1 MDNESILTLDC
12 AGNQFWRNKDGR
24 LHRLDGPA
32 IHYNEGL
39 KMWYKNG
46 RKHRLD
52 GPAAE
57 WPDGTK
63 HWYKSGKFHRLDG
76 PAVDS
81 ILFEKEWYKNGKKFK
96 DKDAFFEALTEEEKK
111 LALFSKDFFNG

>member
-1 MDNESILTLDC
+1 MDDESFMWIDGVGSEIWKNKKGEYHRLN
-12 AGNQFWRNKDGR
+12 APSYISKDGR
-24 LHRLDGPA
+24 EDWFKDG
-32 IHYNEGL
+32 
-39 KMWYKNG
+39 KW
-46 RKHRLD
+46 HRLD

-81 ILFEKEWYKNGKKFK
+81 IFFEKEWYKNGKKFK